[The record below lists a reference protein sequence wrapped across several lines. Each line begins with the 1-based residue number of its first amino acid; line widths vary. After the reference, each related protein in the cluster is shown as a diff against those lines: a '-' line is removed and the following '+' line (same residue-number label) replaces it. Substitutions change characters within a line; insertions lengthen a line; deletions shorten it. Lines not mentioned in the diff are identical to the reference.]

1 MKPGKLQKAGLLFRF
16 WGWTGLSRDPDPAYH
31 IKNHIKTCNGV
42 LFFHQLGKVWK
53 TLNRR
58 SFEYEIS
65 EN

>member
-42 LFFHQLGKVWK
+42 LFFH
-53 TLNRR
+53 
-58 SFEYEIS
+58 
-65 EN
+65 